1 MLLFFISF
9 LIIQPIT
16 SGLILYSIVT
26 ATKTP
31 RRTRPSTGTEYCRY
45 TIGEFMTVVAE
56 ETVVS
61 EVTPIV
67 PGTSFDAVDTQLTV
81 SSGRTFPAPRTSI
94 RSLPLCCNVGF

>member
-1 MLLFFISF
+1 M
-9 LIIQPIT
+9 
-16 SGLILYSIVT
+16 
-26 ATKTP
+26 A
-31 RRTRPSTGTEYCRY
+31 
-45 TIGEFMTVVAE
+45 VVAE